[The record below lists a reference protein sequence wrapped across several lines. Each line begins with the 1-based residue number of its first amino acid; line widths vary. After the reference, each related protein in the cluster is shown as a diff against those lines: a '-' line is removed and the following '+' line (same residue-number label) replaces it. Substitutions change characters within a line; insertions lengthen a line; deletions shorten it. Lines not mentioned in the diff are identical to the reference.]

1 MALLLYI
8 YYKELGHTHQ
18 DDDAA
23 LSCDK
28 DGLCDISQLIPLNVT
43 LPFLCTPKPE
53 VLCLPRKNQIGSCD
67 IKAGQKRK
75 SIRKP
80 CSSG

>member
-28 DGLCDISQLIPLNVT
+28 DGLCDISQVIPLNVT

-53 VLCLPRKNQIGSCD
+53 VLAFQGKTKLDLVI
-67 IKAGQKRK
+67 
-75 SIRKP
+75 
-80 CSSG
+80 